1 MSADFA
7 PQNDL
12 ERRLIA
18 AQEGRIEPHDF
29 IQTLLGSE
37 VFMPIYEKHQIVGFQ
52 TEDRA
57 RPLKIQTD
65 DGEVLVLFTSPDR
78 SKEFVRDFPGYGGGL
93 VAEFTWILEKMGI
106 GFGVAL
112 NPGLDYGMDFEA
124 QDLAQMAALRT
135 PSDPEATSRPAVRD
149 RSNRSAPSP

>member
-1 MSADFA
+1 MSADFV

-18 AQEGRIEPHDF
+18 AQEGRIEPQDF

-37 VFMPIYEKHQIVGFQ
+37 VFMPIYEKHQIMGLQ

-65 DGEVLVLFTSPDR
+65 EGGEVLVLFTSPER
-78 SKEFVRDFPGYGGGL
+78 AKEFVRDFPGYGGGL
-93 VAEFTWILEKMGI
+93 VADFTWVLEKLGL
-106 GFGVAL
+106 GFGIAL
-112 NPGLDYGMDFEA
+112 NPGLEYGMDFAA
-124 QDLAQMAALRT
+124 QDVAQIAALHHA
-135 PSDPEATSRPAVRD
+135 D
-149 RSNRSAPSP
+149 

>member
-1 MSADFA
+1 MSADFV

-18 AQEGRIEPHDF
+18 AQEGRIEPQNF

-37 VFMPIYEKHQIVGFQ
+37 VFMPIYEKHQIMGLQ

-65 DGEVLVLFTSPDR
+65 EGGEVLVLFTSPER
-78 SKEFVRDFPGYGGGL
+78 AKEFVNDFPGYGGGL
-93 VAEFTWILEKMGI
+93 VADFTWVLEKLGL
-106 GFGVAL
+106 GFGIAL
-112 NPGLDYGMDFEA
+112 NPGLEYGMDFEA
-124 QDLAQMAALRT
+124 QDVAQIAAMHH
-135 PSDPEATSRPAVRD
+135 A
-149 RSNRSAPSP
+149 N